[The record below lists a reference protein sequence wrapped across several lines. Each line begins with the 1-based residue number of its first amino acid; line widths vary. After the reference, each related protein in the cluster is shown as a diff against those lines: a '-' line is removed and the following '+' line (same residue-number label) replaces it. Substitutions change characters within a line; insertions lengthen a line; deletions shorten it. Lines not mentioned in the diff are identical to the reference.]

1 MLASFSPRPNTP
13 FKAMDE
19 KISMSSIL
27 QSFLWYLQ
35 NTFQS
40 FTKYAE
46 IYSKLQAKL
55 CHWKIFD
62 CRNIF
67 KPLELVPIGTDCI
80 AISRMYYWSIFAK
93 FILSF
98 RIYINYF
105 LWNKYLKI
113 KINRNILSTK
123 AKIDKSSY
131 SVHWPQIFKEN
142 QFWYSKW

>member
-35 NTFQS
+35 TTFQ
-40 FTKYAE
+40 
-46 IYSKLQAKL
+46 SKLQAKL

-123 AKIDKSSY
+123 AKIDKSSC